1 MHGLYKL
8 FYNMCCNNNKKTNN
22 SLSINEKYNMEFNK
36 NKIMNIFD
44 ITKKHH
50 KLTCIANVKTYAIV
64 PF

>member
-1 MHGLYKL
+1 
-8 FYNMCCNNNKKTNN
+8 MCCNNNKKTNN